1 MSRDRGPLLPLSMV
15 ARWSWSTSPA
25 ARPHRLGYSCS
36 TTARGLLAKRLEH
49 IPNSDPPRVRII
61 SDNRFYVPYECTSEE
76 INIIGRIRWF
86 AREI

>member
-1 MSRDRGPLLPLSMV
+1 MKGSNLEAKDAPQGVTIASVFTGM
-15 ARWSWSTSPA
+15 
-25 ARPHRLGYSCS
+25 
-36 TTARGLLAKRLEH
+36 GLLAKRLEH